1 MKPQRT
7 QRTQS
12 GPMASAHAPLRSSSY
27 SAVNIVV
34 FLTVIGCSR
43 VETVEKAD
51 DAIVQERE
59 RGPVKVTLRVE
70 PKEPTFADRVK
81 LTIHAVAKKGV
92 ELTLPLP
99 GENLGEFIIKD
110 FDAPPEVV
118 TADSTERRQSYV
130 LEFLTSG
137 EYKIPPLTVSFK
149 DRRPSESE
157 PAEIESPPATE
168 PAPGTEPPPEAER
181 EFKLLTD
188 EIAITV
194 KPLPDAEKLKDLAS
208 ISAQAEPPPGP
219 VSLLWL
225 YGGAGAAVAIGALA
239 YVVLSLIRRPKP
251 AAPPVPA
258 HERAYQDLEWLLGQ
272 GFIDRGELKEFFFHL
287 SRILREYI
295 EARFGLR
302 APESTTEEFL
312 DEIGGRRDSG
322 GLHSGSPRAA
332 GAIPAAHVRLLRDFL
347 ERADLV
353 KFAKYL
359 PEKSEI
365 EESFDAAKRFVEET
379 RIEEK
384 RIERR
389 PPAQER
395 PSLQGAQTA

>member
-1 MKPQRT
+1 M
-7 QRTQS
+7 
-12 GPMASAHAPLRSSSY
+12 
-27 SAVNIVV
+27 
-34 FLTVIGCSR
+34 
-43 VETVEKAD
+43 
-51 DAIVQERE
+51 
-59 RGPVKVTLRVE
+59 KVTLRVE

-81 LTIHAVAKKGV
+81 LTIRAVAKKGV
-92 ELTLPLP
+92 ELTLPSP

-110 FDAPPEVV
+110 FDAPPEIV

-137 EYKIPPLTVSFK
+137 EFKIPPLEISFR
-149 DRRPSESE
+149 DAR
-157 PAEIESPPATE
+157 
-168 PAPGTEPPPEAER
+168 PPEGESAPLADPPGANPHGADPPGADSTGAER

-194 KPLPDAEKLKDLAS
+194 KPLPDAEKLKDLAP
-208 ISAQAEPPPGP
+208 IAAQAESPPGP
-219 VSLLWL
+219 LSLGWL
-225 YGGAGAAVAIGALA
+225 YGAAAGAVAVGALA
-239 YVVLSLIRRPKP
+239 YAVLRLLGRPAP
-251 AAPPVPA
+251 AAPPIPA

-312 DEIGGRRDSG
+312 DAIGGRRGAEGPRTGGSLSG
-322 GLHSGSPRAA
+322 NPRAA
-332 GAIPAAHVRLLRDFL
+332 GAIPPAHVRLLSEFL
-347 ERADLV
+347 ERSDLV

-365 EESFDAAKRFVEET
+365 EESFDAAKKFIEET
-379 RIEEK
+379 RIEEP
-384 RIERR
+384 RVADRA
-389 PPAQER
+389 PPPNR
-395 PSLQGAQTA
+395 PSPREAAAV